1 MKKLV
6 VLSGAGISAES
17 GISTFRDADG
27 LWENH
32 DIMDVATPEGWA
44 RNKELV
50 LSFYNERRKQAKEVL
65 PNAAHKE
72 LAALEQYF
80 DTTII
85 TQNIDNL
92 HEQAGSSNV
101 IHLHGELFK
110 CQSTADPSLVYNMDD
125 WALNIGDKCPKG
137 SQLRPFV
144 VWFGEAVPM
153 MEPAMQAAMSADI
166 FIVIGTSMNV
176 YPAAGLIDYVREDA
190 PKFVI
195 DPKLPEVNPYP
206 NLEMIEK
213 TATQG
218 MKILTPK
225 LISSFQ

>member
-50 LSFYNERRKQAKEVL
+50 LRFYNERRKQAKSVT
-65 PNAAHKE
+65 PNAAHRK
-72 LAALEQYF
+72 LAELEQYF

-92 HEQAGSSNV
+92 HEQAGSTNI

-110 CQSTADPSLVYNMDD
+110 SQSTADPSLVYDMDG
-125 WALNIGDKCPKG
+125 WELNIGDKCAKG

-153 MEPAMQAAMSADI
+153 MEPAMHAAMAADI
-166 FIVIGTSMNV
+166 FLVVGTSLNV
-176 YPAAGLIDYVREDA
+176 YPAAGLIDYVRENA

-195 DPKLPEVNPYP
+195 DPKLPNVNPYP
-206 NLEMIEK
+206 NLEMMEK
-213 TATQG
+213 RATEG
-218 MKILTPK
+218 MEILAPK
-225 LISSFQ
+225 LISGYK